1 LYLEFKIE
9 LYMKRIALFLLIVST
24 LFACSSVPI
33 TGRKQLNLVSDGEV
47 LSLSLQ
53 EYSDYIKMAKKSTDK
68 NATALVVKVG
78 QNIAKAVEL
87 YYKSIGG
94 EELLKDYDWEFNLI
108 DDPQVNAFCM
118 PGGKIVVYT
127 GILPVTQDET
137 GLAVVLGHEVAHAVA
152 KHANERMSQQVAAQY
167 GSQALGVLTGKASE
181 TTRAIAQQVYG
192 LGAQY
197 GVLLPFNRTQ
207 ESEADHLGLIF
218 MAIAGYNPQAAVPFW
233 QRMSQNGQS
242 VPEFMSTHPS
252 DATRVTNI
260 QKELPE
266 AMEVYKSVWG
276 KYPAGYT
283 PAPGTTPVSGSST
296 GTTPKT
302 SNQWRF

>member
-1 LYLEFKIE
+1 
-9 LYMKRIALFLLIVST
+9 MKRIALLLLIASA
-24 LFACSSVPI
+24 LYACSSVPI
-33 TGRKQLNLVSDGEV
+33 TGRKQLNLVSDSEV

-53 EYSDYIKMAKKSTDK
+53 EYSDYIRTAKKSTDK
-68 NATALVVKVG
+68 TATALVEKVG
-78 QNIAKAVEL
+78 KNIANAVES
-87 YYKSIGG
+87 YYKSINA
-94 EELLKDYDWEFNLI
+94 EELLKNYKWEFNLV

-167 GSQALGVLTGKASE
+167 GATAVGVLTGKASAATKE
-181 TTRAIAQQVYG
+181 IAQQVYG

-218 MAIAGYNPQAAVPFW
+218 MAIAGYNPQAALPFW
-233 QRMSQNGQS
+233 QRMAQNGQS
-242 VPEFMSTHPS
+242 LPEFMSTHPS
-252 DATRVTNI
+252 DATRVANI

-266 AMEVYKSVWG
+266 SLEVYKGVWG
-276 KYPAGYT
+276 KYPSGYT
-283 PAPGTTPVSGSST
+283 PAAGNTNTKTNNSNTSS
-296 GTTPKT
+296 
-302 SNQWRF
+302 QWHF